1 MIFKSK
7 QVNTDQKPYRNE
19 DSTERL
25 TAQEAEQD
33 RETGWEVTHDPR
45 PEFNVTRDKR
55 PWDVSR
61 SRPSSLGQIREWRRF
76 ASRAEG
82 EGWGQ
87 IVEFDPR
94 PEFDHPVNRI
104 LVAFRQGR
112 FASLD
117 WFLHEYCHDTDSW
130 VWDGT
135 NAENPTPDEIDHARR
150 VLTRLAEWQRPAT
163 GTSSAI
169 ETREDT

>member
-45 PEFNVTRDKR
+45 PEFNVTRDPY
-55 PWDVSR
+55 PWAAKVHHSSRYAANVSNR
-61 SRPSSLGQIREWRRF
+61 CDWI
-76 ASRAEG
+76 
-82 EGWGQ
+82 
-87 IVEFDPR
+87 PR

-130 VWDGT
+130 LWDGT
-135 NAENPTPDEIDHARR
+135 DAENPTPEEIDHARR
-150 VLTRLAEWQRPAT
+150 VLTRLAGW
-163 GTSSAI
+163 SA
-169 ETREDT
+169 